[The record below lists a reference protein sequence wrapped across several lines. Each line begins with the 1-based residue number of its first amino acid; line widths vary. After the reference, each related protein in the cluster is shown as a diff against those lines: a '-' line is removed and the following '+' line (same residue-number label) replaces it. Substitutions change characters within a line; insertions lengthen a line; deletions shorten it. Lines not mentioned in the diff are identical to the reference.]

1 LTYVGCWAIP
11 IFTVRDRSAD
21 MDITINEDD
30 QIVSVV
36 ITGDIEMIT
45 IKEFKEKLLQLGQSS
60 EKDIDIDLSNVEYID
75 SSGVGVL
82 ISLLKMQKKKG
93 KNLKIEKVSD
103 KVLSVLKLS
112 SLADVFNL

>member
-1 LTYVGCWAIP
+1 MNIEVKENAQS
-11 IFTVRDRSAD
+11 V
-21 MDITINEDD
+21 M
-30 QIVSVV
+30 VV
-36 ITGDIEMIT
+36 ISGDIEMVT
-45 IKEFKEKLLQLGQSS
+45 IKDFKEKLLQLGQST
-60 EKDIDIDLSNVEYID
+60 EKDVEIDLSNVEYID

-93 KNLKIEKVSD
+93 KDLKIEKVSD

>member
-1 LTYVGCWAIP
+1 MEISIKDGVE
-11 IFTVRDRSAD
+11 S
-21 MDITINEDD
+21 
-30 QIVSVV
+30 VSVV
-36 ITGDIEMIT
+36 IIGDIEMIT
-45 IKEFKEKLLQLGQSS
+45 IKEFKEKLLQLGQST

-82 ISLLKMQKKKG
+82 ISLLKMQKKKN
-93 KNLKIEKVSD
+93 KNLRIEKVSD